1 VNQVN
6 LDPLG
11 PLESWDQLVYQEKME
26 AMEMMVNQ
34 EDLVHQEKKDPK
46 VPEASLVPLALSV

>member
-1 VNQVN
+1 MN